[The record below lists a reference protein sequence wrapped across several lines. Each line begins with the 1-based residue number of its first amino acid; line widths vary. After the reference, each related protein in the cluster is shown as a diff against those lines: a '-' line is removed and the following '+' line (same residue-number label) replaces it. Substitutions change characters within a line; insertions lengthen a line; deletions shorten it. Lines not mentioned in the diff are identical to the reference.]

1 MGKRWFNIPF
11 LCLMFVTCLMIS
23 APSYAEKSMIS
34 PVKEADKYFKQEG
47 PQLYSLAQRIEA
59 QQPITIDDIKAL
71 PEGALNKR
79 YSAEITLLFFAL
91 EVFNAQAIDVLL
103 EAGADPY
110 MIDRPSLGS
119 GRDFTF
125 YFAMYNPEAKTGFTP
140 AFVNTILASYLKH
153 GGDPNHRTNFYI
165 LSDIAISENYTGVK
179 MVANAGGDVFEP
191 HDEIGYSAAV
201 VLAAND
207 YPEGQKCLSDLIDE
221 GYLDQRPVAY
231 IERMLISLRPNGSGD
246 LSVRRNRYAKLN
258 AEKLLVRYPEI
269 TDNDST
275 KRIFGGPIP
284 WKDLQA
290 GHFTDPV
297 TGERMGE

>member
-1 MGKRWFNIPF
+1 
-11 LCLMFVTCLMIS
+11 
-23 APSYAEKSMIS
+23 MIS
-34 PVKEADKYFKQEG
+34 PVKEADKYFKKEG

-71 PEGALNKR
+71 PEGSLNKR

-110 MIDRPSLGS
+110 MVDSPSSGS
-119 GRDFTF
+119 TRDFAY
-125 YFAMYNPEAKTGFTP
+125 YFSMYNPEDKTGFTP
-140 AFVNTILASYLKH
+140 VFVNTILASYLKH
-153 GGDPNHRTNFYI
+153 GGDPNHHTNFYV
-165 LSDIAISENYTGVK
+165 LSNIAISENYTGVK
-179 MVANAGGDVFEP
+179 MVAKAGGDVFEP

-201 VLAAND
+201 VLAAD
-207 YPEGQKCLSDLIDE
+207 PYPEGQRCLSDLIDE

-231 IERMLISLRPNGSGD
+231 INRMLGSLEPHGSGD
-246 LSVRRNRYAKLN
+246 LLSVRRNRYAKLN

-275 KRIFGGPIP
+275 KRIFGGSIP

-297 TGERMGE
+297 TGERI

>member
-1 MGKRWFNIPF
+1 MSKRWFNIPF
-11 LCLMFVTCLMIS
+11 LYLMFVTCLMIS

-119 GRDFTF
+119 RRDFTF
-125 YFAMYNPEAKTGFTP
+125 YFVMYNPEAETGFTP

-153 GGDPNHRTNFYI
+153 GGDPNHRANFNI
-165 LSDIAISENYTGVK
+165 LTDIALSDNYTGVK
-179 MVANAGGDVFEP
+179 MVAKAGGDVFPP
-191 HDEIGYSAAV
+191 HDDIYFSAADI
-201 VLAAND
+201 LAGNP
-207 YPEGQKCLSDLIDE
+207 YPEGQKCLGDLIDA
-221 GYLDQRPVAY
+221 GYLNQRPINY
-231 IERMLISLRPNGSGD
+231 IEIMLLSLRPRGYGD
-246 LSVRRNRYAKLN
+246 LAERRNRYAKLN

-275 KRIFGGPIP
+275 KKIFGGPIP

-290 GHFTDPV
+290 GHFTDPE
-297 TGERMGE
+297 TGKRIGE

>member
-1 MGKRWFNIPF
+1 
-11 LCLMFVTCLMIS
+11 
-23 APSYAEKSMIS
+23 MIS

-71 PEGALNKR
+71 PEGSLNKR

-140 AFVNTILASYLKH
+140 AFVNAILTSYLKH
-153 GGDPNHRTNFYI
+153 GGDPNHHRTNFHV
-165 LSDIAISENYTGVK
+165 LSIIAMSENYTGVK
-179 MVANAGGDVFEP
+179 MVAKAGGDVFEP

-201 VLAAND
+201 VLAAD
-207 YPEGQKCLSDLIDE
+207 PFPEGQKCLSDLIDE

-231 IERMLISLRPNGSGD
+231 INRMLGSLEPHGYGD
-246 LSVRRNRYAKLN
+246 LAERRNRYAKLN

-290 GHFTDPV
+290 GHFTDPE
-297 TGERMGE
+297 TGKQRGK

>member
-11 LCLMFVTCLMIS
+11 LCLMFVTCFMIS

-34 PVKEADKYFKQEG
+34 PVKEADKYFKKES

-71 PEGALNKR
+71 PEGSLNKR

-110 MIDRPSLGS
+110 MIDTPSSGS

-140 AFVNTILASYLKH
+140 AFVNAILASYLKH
-153 GGDPNHRTNFYI
+153 GGNPNNRNNIPF
-165 LSDIAISENYTGVK
+165 LSRIAMSENYTGVK
-179 MVANAGGDVFEP
+179 MVAKAGGDVFEP
-191 HDEIGYSAAV
+191 HDDIYFSAASI
-201 VLAAND
+201 LAGNP
-207 YPEGQKCLSDLIDE
+207 YPEGQKCLGDLIDA
-221 GYLDQRPVAY
+221 GYLNQRPLNY
-231 IERMLISLRPNGSGD
+231 IVMMFVSLQPHGYGD
-246 LSVRRNRYAKLN
+246 LAERRNRYAKLN

-290 GHFTDPV
+290 GHFTDPE
-297 TGERMGE
+297 TGKRIGE

>member
-1 MGKRWFNIPF
+1 
-11 LCLMFVTCLMIS
+11 
-23 APSYAEKSMIS
+23 
-34 PVKEADKYFKQEG
+34 
-47 PQLYSLAQRIEA
+47 
-59 QQPITIDDIKAL
+59 IDDIKAL
-71 PEGALNKR
+71 PEGSLNKR

-110 MIDRPSLGS
+110 MIDTPSSGS

-125 YFAMYNPEAKTGFTP
+125 YFAMYNPEDKTGFTP
-140 AFVNTILASYLKH
+140 AFVNAILASYLKH
-153 GGDPNHRTNFYI
+153 GGDPNNRNNIPF
-165 LSDIAISENYTGVK
+165 LSRIAMSKNYTGVK
-179 MVANAGGDVFEP
+179 MVAKAGGDVFQP

-201 VLAAND
+201 VLARND

-231 IERMLISLRPNGSGD
+231 IERMLGSLEPDGSGD

-275 KRIFGGPIP
+275 LDIFGGPIP

-290 GHFTDPV
+290 GHFTDPE
-297 TGERMGE
+297 TGKRIGE